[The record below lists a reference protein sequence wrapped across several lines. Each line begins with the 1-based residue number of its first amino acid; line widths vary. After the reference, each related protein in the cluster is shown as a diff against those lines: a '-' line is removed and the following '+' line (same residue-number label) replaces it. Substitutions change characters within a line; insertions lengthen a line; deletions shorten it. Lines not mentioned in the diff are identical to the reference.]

1 MTEAETR
8 PVMKRALTVRC
19 RVRRP
24 LVPAPHAPRHGVW
37 RGACELLSFVDKNWD
52 RESRSSLHT
61 CPLLRGCGRWQWRE
75 YGRERTDVGM
85 QIRTNNAHTS
95 AQSRPC
101 VSASPFV
108 SMPTQVVTTEQQPK
122 PDINATVCCRDS
134 EKDATWCTGLVV
146 RHYVHS
152 FRVHRSD
159 SVMVTCYMYDHGFLW
174 KSDGTEVTGAVE
186 EVTAAVEEVTAA
198 VEAVTGAVEEVTG
211 AVEEANAAVEEVT
224 GAVEAMTAAVEVMDR
239 DALLFEMRMLL
250 SSTDLEL
257 QQKVR
262 VPHSATTIPPFVNAH
277 ALPRSAH
284 RFTATC
290 TRFSRRNTPSCR
302 PMRSFSWCTVHWSRT
317 QVCSQTE

>member
-122 PDINATVCCRDS
+122 PDINATVRCRDS
-134 EKDATWCTGLVV
+134 EEDATWCTGLVV

-186 EVTAAVEEVTAA
+186 
-198 VEAVTGAVEEVTG
+198 AVTGAVEEV
-211 AVEEANAAVEEVT
+211 
-224 GAVEAMTAAVEVMDR
+224 TAAVEVMDR

-250 SSTDLEL
+250 SSTYLEL